1 MSSVTDINLH
11 LSYQNEQ
18 IVALTIPIDDIKRLS
33 LRPPKWLRYVAFAV
47 FGAPGRLALTSDAN
61 APDVDYDVP
70 LGEISGDYYYIPD
83 GELHLVDYQ
92 ALNGPITS
100 SVSSDRP
107 SKFHTQVKNRDASCV
122 FTRNPGEDCDAAHIL
137 PRCKGNEYIQA
148 VYNDRLP
155 VYHILYPSIYPSPEP
170 ESYGMDDIDCIEN
183 GILLEPNLHGKL
195 GRGKIALLKTP
206 NFALKSE
213 DVPRVERDTMPDSR
227 ITLQYMKRLSDDI
240 LSPVLQY
247 DAKMSGSGTP
257 PPSTIIL
264 DYMYGVAAFKRW
276 PGGSQFQQIMK
287 DRFEEHYKSIP
298 PRPWSPSGHSSDDEV
313 LDGDP
318 ADPDYR
324 PGQGAASGGKHRRR
338 HHCHASKGMLRA
350 MDGVLGLSMFIKGN
364 TRQSL
369 AADRERRM
377 KEGELQA
384 QEAGRAK
391 VDQWLH
397 GQH

>member
-11 LSYQNEQ
+11 LSYQNEE

-33 LRPPKWLRYVAFAV
+33 LHPLKWLRYVAFAV

-83 GELHLVDYQ
+83 RELHLVDYQ

-247 DAKMSGSGTP
+247 DAKMSGS
-257 PPSTIIL
+257 
-264 DYMYGVAAFKRW
+264 
-276 PGGSQFQQIMK
+276 QFQQIMK

-313 LDGDP
+313 SDGDP

-338 HHCHASKGMLRA
+338 HHCHASKEC
-350 MDGVLGLSMFIKGN
+350 FGN

-369 AADRERRM
+369 AADR
-377 KEGELQA
+377 ELQA

>member
-11 LSYQNEQ
+11 LSYQNEEM
-18 IVALTIPIDDIKRLS
+18 VALTIPIDDIKRLS
-33 LRPPKWLRYVAFAV
+33 LRPLKWLRYVAFAV

-70 LGEISGDYYYIPD
+70 LGKISGDYYYIPD
-83 GELHLVDYQ
+83 GEIHLVDYR
-92 ALNGPITS
+92 ALNDHTITS

-107 SKFHTQVKNRDASCV
+107 SNFRTEVVNRDASCV
-122 FTRNPGEDCDAAHIL
+122 FTRQPAVVCDAAHIL
-137 PRCKGNEYIQA
+137 PRCKGNEYIQT

-155 VYHILYPSIYPSPEP
+155 VYHVLYPSIYPSPEP
-170 ESYGMDDIDCIEN
+170 ESYGMDDVDCIEN
-183 GILLEPNLHGKL
+183 GILLGATLHRMLAQGT
-195 GRGKIALLKTP
+195 IVLLKTP
-206 NFALKSE
+206 NFALKPE
-213 DVPRVERDTMPDSR
+213 DIPRVEQDTTMPDSR
-227 ITLQYMKRLSDDI
+227 ITLQYMERPSDDI

-247 DAKMSGSGTP
+247 DAKMSGSGAP
-257 PPSTIIL
+257 LPSTIIL
-264 DYMYGVAAFKRW
+264 DYVYGVAACKRW

-298 PRPWSPSGHSSDDEV
+298 PRPLSPSGHSSDEEAPA
-313 LDGDP
+313 GDP

-324 PGQGAASGGKHRRR
+324 LGQGAAGGKHQRR
-338 HHCHASKGMLRA
+338 HHCHASKEMLRA

-369 AADRERRM
+369 AAERERRM
-377 KEGELQA
+377 KEGALRA
-384 QEAGRAK
+384 QEASRAK

-397 GQH
+397 G